1 MNQLPDISSYDRII
15 IVTDTWHNT
24 LEILEPKEGF
34 AGKLV
39 VVCPEPRAA
48 DYDVIADIEE
58 AFGTKVYLCQLDNE
72 IDRMKALE
80 RLDSNSLLPAVP

>member
-1 MNQLPDISSYDRII
+1 M
-15 IVTDTWHNT
+15 
-24 LEILEPKEGF
+24 
-34 AGKLV
+34 
-39 VVCPEPRAA
+39 VCPEPRAA